1 MTISPKKSRT
11 GSFPDISGQGLPQ
24 KRENNSLEIFKLSRR
39 NKMRELF
46 LKSKPLS
53 LFLLFAVV
61 IFSGH
66 LVVSGQSQAINAQ
79 IEGIVTDANGAAVPS
94 ATVVVR
100 NIETGAE
107 RTVASDANGV
117 YRVPLLPLGTYRVT
131 VEAANFKRLVREG
144 IILTTGQTASVNLS
158 LETGGLQETVTITS
172 DAPIADPAKIDLGR
186 VMNTREVQNL
196 PLVSRNPYNFALLQ
210 ANVTGRPNVEFGVPR
225 ISANGY
231 ARRTNYQ
238 LDGNNNTQADRAGI
252 RLMPISETFIS
263 EVQLVTN
270 GFSAEFGNT
279 PGLIMNAVTPSGTND
294 LHGSGSYRFRRT
306 GMSSRPF
313 NISPT
318 AVKPETDVNNWT
330 AAVGGPI
337 IKDRWHFYSGYEY
350 VKRGLAGE
358 PQRTITIDEI
368 DRNALIAAGVPSSAF
383 PTAIPAS
390 QKVNFFIVRS
400 DVQLNGNNRLS
411 GRFNYFKNNSPNN
424 IAGGANTL
432 ERSIDF
438 KDKSYSVGVQ
448 LASIVSG
455 SILNEFRFQFAR
467 RDSRNVANVNSGNGL
482 SIVITKIDPAR
493 PASGPAN
500 FGAPEN
506 DDTIAPLQK
515 TTQFQNNLTWTNGNH
530 VMKFGGGLN
539 HIDDTRRSNV
549 FARYTFPNLQTYLDA
564 LNGTNPSGFTT
575 FLQAFGNPD
584 IDYTSNFYNF
594 FAQDDWKFTRKLK
607 INLGVRYDLYDVP
620 SAFAS
625 SPFAASQDFK
635 IDKNNFA
642 PRLGVVYALR
652 DGERPTVIRA
662 SAGIYYDTVYLDFY
676 QRALLNNGS
685 PRLFNF
691 SFGPTSTG
699 APTFPNTLDSLP
711 PGVALPVQSIET
723 IAPDFDN
730 MYAMHFN
737 AQIEQGLTEDLS
749 LTVGYIHSGGRHI
762 PIYRNINRINPTS
775 FLADGRPIF
784 SNTINSTT
792 RLDPRFNNI
801 LMAESVGI
809 SEYNALTIQL
819 NKRFSQGYQFSAN
832 YTLSK
837 SEDDAPEQNL
847 VATQVGNLVTQDPT
861 NRARDFGNSL
871 ADQRHTFVL
880 SFVGRPQFN
889 FENRTLN
896 YLLNNNQLGIIATA
910 NSGERFNIRTT
921 ADINL
926 DGFTGAD
933 NPVGIERNSGT
944 TPNQYN
950 VDLRYSRFIPIT
962 ERYRAE
968 IFGEFLNVFNINS
981 VFQINDLTT
990 TTDALGNVTGT
1001 LPTAKTRPVTSLD
1014 SRQFQLGFKF
1024 IF

>member
-1 MTISPKKSRT
+1 MR
-11 GSFPDISGQGLPQ
+11 
-24 KRENNSLEIFKLSRR
+24 EIF
-39 NKMRELF
+39 
-46 LKSKPLS
+46 LKTNHLS
-53 LFLLFAVV
+53 LLLAISVVVFL
-61 IFSGH
+61 GH
-66 LVVSGQSQAINAQ
+66 QIVGGQSQAINAQ
-79 IEGIVTDANGAAVPS
+79 IEGIVTDSNGAAVPS

-100 NIETGAE
+100 NIQTGAE
-107 RTVASDANGV
+107 RTVISDSNGV

-144 IILTTGQTASVNLS
+144 IILTTGQTASVNAILDP
-158 LETGGLQETVTITS
+158 GALQETVTITS

-270 GFSAEFGNT
+270 GFAAEFGNT

-318 AVKPETDVNNWT
+318 AVKPKTDVNNWT

-358 PQRTITIDEI
+358 PQRTITITEA
-368 DRNALIAAGVPSSAF
+368 NKAALQAAGVPASAF

-400 DVQLNGNNRLS
+400 DVQLNANHRLS
-411 GRFNYFKNNSPNN
+411 GRFNYFKNTSPNN
-424 IAGGANTL
+424 IAGGLNTL

-438 KDKSYSVGVQ
+438 KDKSYAPSFQ
-448 LASIVSG
+448 LASIISDN
-455 SILNEFRFQFAR
+455 ILNEFRFQFAR
-467 RDSRNVANVNSGNGL
+467 RDSRNIANKNSGTGI
-482 SIVITKIDPAR
+482 SIVIT
-493 PASGPAN
+493 GVAN

-515 TTQFQNNLTWTNGNH
+515 TTQFQDNLTWTNGDH

-539 HIDDTRRSNV
+539 HIADTRRSNV
-549 FARYTFPNLQTYLDA
+549 FARYTFPNLQAYLDA
-564 LNGTNPSGFTT
+564 LSGANPSGFTN
-575 FLQAFGNPD
+575 FVEAFGNPD
-584 IDYTSNFYNF
+584 ISYSSNFYNF
-594 FAQDDWKFTRKLK
+594 FAQDDWKFTRNLK
-607 INLGVRYDLYDVP
+607 INFGVRYDLYDVP
-620 SAFAS
+620 SAFAD

-642 PRLGVVYALR
+642 PRLGIVYGIR
-652 DGERPTVIRA
+652 DGDRPTVIRA
-662 SAGIYYDTVYLDFY
+662 SAGIYYDTVFLDVY

-691 SFGPTSTG
+691 TFGPTTTG
-699 APTFPNTLDSLP
+699 APTFPNTLGSLP
-711 PGVALPVQSIET
+711 AGVSLPVQSIET
-723 IAPDFDN
+723 IAPDFVN
-730 MYAMHFN
+730 MYAIHFN
-737 AQIEQGLTEDLS
+737 AQVEQALTENLS
-749 LTVGYIHSGGRHI
+749 VTVGYIHSGGRHI

-784 SNTINSTT
+784 SNTVNSTT

-809 SEYNALTIQL
+809 SEYNAFTLQF

-861 NRARDFGNSL
+861 NRTRDFGRSL

-880 SFVGRPQFN
+880 SFVGKPEFS
-889 FENRTLN
+889 FANRTLN
-896 YLLNNNQLGIIATA
+896 YILNNNQLGIIGTA
-910 NSGERFNIRTT
+910 NSGERFNIRSTG
-921 ADINL
+921 DINL
-926 DGFTGAD
+926 DGFIGSD
-933 NPVGIERNSGT
+933 NPVGIARNSGN

-968 IFGEFLNVFNINS
+968 VFGEFLNVFNINS

-990 TTDALGNVTGT
+990 TTDALGNVTGS